1 MNLTNTQFVFEG
13 KTKSVLIGGMVLGAL
28 CLGLTFLQ
36 DDEYHTRFWTNF
48 LHNSVY
54 FTGIA
59 FTSMFF
65 LSAQITAFAG
75 WNSLVKRV
83 LESMSQFMFVGLALI
98 AILVIGVW
106 AHLHHLYHWNTPGIT
121 DPNNPIYD
129 RIIAG
134 KSGFLNPVWYTMGT
148 LGFLAV
154 WFFWAKKLRTASVD
168 QDTMETTSFDYYKK
182 QRKWAASFLPLGG
195 FLSTVF
201 IWQTVMS
208 IDPHWYSTMFAWYS
222 MISMWLGSL
231 SLTILIIIYL
241 KSLGYMEYVTRDH
254 LHDIGKYLF
263 GISVFWTYLW
273 FDQFMLI
280 WYANNGEET
289 IYFRERMDYYPVLFW
304 GNLLLNF
311 ITPFLILMRN
321 DTKRK
326 FGTMF
331 FVSLIVFFGHW
342 WDYFYMIKPGARI
355 AAHEATEIKEGK
367 VGTHRTLTSM
377 EKNTPAAN
385 MHSEMTMDKQH
396 GEDAVAAA
404 EAAGHKSEPEGV
416 KGEDT
421 AVSTHAKTEEGHA
434 AAAEGEQNKKPEA
447 NLPTSAQ
454 TEQQKTPSPLPANSG
469 EQNVDPDAVG
479 EGHPAGGDPTH
490 DASHNEHGGDMEGNE
505 PGHGHEVDAKGF
517 LPGFT
522 LPGFLE
528 LGTMIGFLSLFLFF
542 FFNKLSSAS
551 LVPWKDPYLEESK
564 HHETGALISTEVAE
578 GHGHDDHH

>member
-1 MNLTNTQFVFEG
+1 MNLTNTQFVFQS

-28 CLGLTFLQ
+28 CLILTFIG
-36 DDEYHTRFWTNF
+36 DDEYHTRFWSNY
-48 LHNSVY
+48 LHNTVF

-83 LESMSQFMFVGLALI
+83 WESMSQFMMVGLVLVAV
-98 AILVIGVW
+98 LVIGVW
-106 AHLHHLYHWNTPGIT
+106 GHIHHLYHWNTPGIT
-121 DPNNPIYD
+121 DPNSPIYD
-129 RIIAG
+129 HIIDG
-134 KSGFLNPVWYTMGT
+134 KSGFLNARWYTLGT

-154 WFFWAKKLRTASVD
+154 WFFWSFKLRQASIA
-168 QDTMETTSFDYYKK
+168 QDTDETPSLDYYKK

-201 IWQTVMS
+201 IWQSVMS

-222 MISMWLGSL
+222 MISMWLGGL
-231 SLTILIIIYL
+231 SMTVMLIIYL
-241 KSLGYMEYVTRDH
+241 KSQGYLEYVTRDH

-289 IYFRERMDYYPVLFW
+289 IYFKERMNHYPVLFW

-311 ITPFLILMRN
+311 VTPFLILMRN

-331 FVSLIVFFGHW
+331 FVAVIVFFGHW

-355 AAHEATEIKEGK
+355 AAHEAKEISEGK
-367 VGTHRTLTSM
+367 VKTHEATSL
-377 EKNTPAAN
+377 EK
-385 MHSEMTMDKQH
+385 
-396 GEDAVAAA
+396 AAA
-404 EAAGHKSEPEGV
+404 EPKMTTTEAHSDA
-416 KGEDT
+416 T
-421 AVSTHAKTEEGHA
+421 ATATP
-434 AAAEGEQNKKPEA
+434 AAEGEAAAHHEDAAAHAAAPAETQEA
-447 NLPTSAQ
+447 PAQ
-454 TEQQKTPSPLPANSG
+454 G
-469 EQNVDPDAVG
+469 EAA
-479 EGHPAGGDPTH
+479 HAG
-490 DASHNEHGGDMEGNE
+490 NEHGEDVHGEDMHDEAAHAGTE
-505 PGHGHEVDAKGF
+505 HGEDVHGEEHGHEGDKSFKA
-517 LPGFT
+517 GFT

-528 LGTMIGFLSLFLFF
+528 LGTLIGFLSLFLFF

-564 HHETGALISTEVAE
+564 HHETGALINTEVE
-578 GHGHDDHH
+578 ESHGHDDHH